1 MAAIV
6 PALVLLWTS
15 FFGYT
20 LPTRAT
26 AADFSTEPYRQLFAN
41 PAFWTGLKNTALVAG
56 VSAAIVTGD
65 RRHTRLDH
73 LALGAA
79 RAGGL
84 LDFLSVMSVGIPA
97 VIVGLAVMML
107 YLSLPIGIYGT
118 VWILILAYSYRF
130 ATTTRLARAG
140 FLQIHQEL
148 EEASAV
154 SGARWL
160 TTQRARAAAA
170 DPAGAHRGLHPAVHH
185 RRARV
190 HAAAGALQPGERGAV
205 GAALAAVP
213 ERPAGAVGGAR
224 HRSSSR
230 WCCRSSSSRAGFSV
244 RARSRSD
251 RC

>member
-1 MAAIV
+1 M

-26 AADFSTEPYRQLFAN
+26 AADFSTEPTGSCSPTRPSG
-41 PAFWTGLKNTALVAG
+41 PACSNTALVAG
-56 VSAAIVTGD
+56 VSAAIVTAIGAVLGWIISRSALPG
-65 RRHTRLDH
+65 RR
-73 LALGAA
+73 
-79 RAGGL
+79 L

-97 VIVGLAVMML
+97 VIVGLAVMVL

-154 SGARWL
+154 SGARLL
-160 TTQRARAAAA
+160 TTQRRVLLPLIL
-170 DPAGAHRGLHPAVHH
+170 PALTVGLHPAVHR

-205 GAALAAVP
+205 GAAVAAVP
-213 ERPAGAVGGAR
+213 ERPAGARRRRSAPIMIAVVLPVIFLTRRILGAR
-224 HRSSSR
+224 
-230 WCCRSSSSRAGFSV
+230 SV
-244 RARSRSD
+244 AE
-251 RC
+251 